1 MKSSPAAVPRALAHS
16 TSQMYVERGF
26 LSPHVTSSPLG
37 LRPQRSRDMTVL
49 EVRNFAQIER
59 ARITF
64 GDLTVLVGPQAT
76 GKSLMLQ
83 WFKMAL
89 DHREVVTALREA
101 GHDVSDPTAL
111 LDLVFGEGMSSAW
124 SADHTRVILDK
135 RVVKPVAWARTRQAA
150 PARVFFIPAH
160 RALLLAEGWPA
171 PFLKL
176 NADTPVVAR
185 LFSQT
190 LYQQFSGRESSALF
204 PVERILKTQ
213 YRELID
219 EAVFHG
225 GRVELKNEG
234 LRYRLSLNYEGG
246 IALPFMTWTAGQR
259 EFTPL
264 LLGLYHVLPPRRVKK
279 AREIEWVVIEEPEM
293 GLHPH
298 AVSTFMVLVLD
309 LLWRGYKVVL
319 STHSPLVLDAM
330 WALQQLAVNDAPV
343 GLACDAFGL
352 SRTDATREV
361 MRNALKAIYRVH
373 YLAFDADTA
382 RVRSTDI
389 SDLDPFSEDEGEANW
404 GGLTGF
410 SSRFGD
416 AVRSAVNRREA
427 QS

>member
-1 MKSSPAAVPRALAHS
+1 VRWCL
-16 TSQMYVERGF
+16 RGTRDF
-26 LSPHVTSSPLG
+26 FNQAPFKGLLG
-37 LRPQRSRDMTVL
+37 MVVL
-49 EVRNFAQIER
+49 EVRNFAQIDR
-59 ARITF
+59 ARIEF

-76 GKSLMLQ
+76 GKSLLLQ

-89 DHREVVTALREA
+89 DHGEVVTALKEA
-101 GHDVSDPTAL
+101 GHDVSDPNAL

-124 SADHTRVILDK
+124 SADESRVSLDG
-135 RVVKPVAWARTRQAA
+135 RPVRPASWKSRTRRTA

-190 LYQQFSGRESSALF
+190 LYQRFSGGASSALF

-219 EAVFHG
+219 QAVFHG

-234 LRYRLSLNYEGG
+234 LRYRLSLNYGSKV
-246 IALPFMTWTAGQR
+246 ALPFMTWTAGQR

-264 LLGLYHVLPPRRVKK
+264 LLGLYHVLPSRRVKK
-279 AREIEWVVIEEPEM
+279 RKEIEWVVIEEPEM

-298 AVSTFMVLVLD
+298 AVSTFMVLALD

-319 STHSPLVLDAM
+319 STHSPLVLDAI
-330 WALQQLAVNDAPV
+330 WALQQLAANNASV
-343 GLACDAFGL
+343 GLACEAFGL
-352 SRTDATREV
+352 SRTNATREV
-361 MRNALKAIYRVH
+361 MRHALAADYRVH
-373 YLAFDADTA
+373 YLNFDPQTS

-389 SDLDPFSEDEGEANW
+389 SMLDPFSDNENEADW

-410 SSRFGD
+410 SSRFGE
-416 AVRSAVNRREA
+416 AVRSAVN
-427 QS
+427 QNGGQK